1 MKKRKELKEEEKAL
15 FLIDMNNGFCENGN
29 LADSSIK
36 QIVPNIIP
44 IIRETIEEG
53 EAFFVVNDRH
63 TKDSIELKRYP
74 AHCMGDEESRTIKEL
89 AIYEQYATKT
99 FYKNSTDA
107 MFAPGV
113 IDTFLEM
120 NNLKQVIITGCCTDI
135 CIQNFALSLRNFLD
149 EMNIDADVIVPKD
162 AVETYHIPSVHD
174 REENNKRGY
183 RMERTIPEVAS
194 EFSQ

>member
-1 MKKRKELKEEEKAL
+1 MKKRKELKEVEKAL

-74 AHCMGDEESRTIKEL
+74 EHCMGDE
-89 AIYEQYATKT
+89 
-99 FYKNSTDA
+99 
-107 MFAPGV
+107 
-113 IDTFLEM
+113 
-120 NNLKQVIITGCCTDI
+120 DI
-135 CIQNFALSLRNFLD
+135 N
-149 EMNIDADVIVPKD
+149 
-162 AVETYHIPSVHD
+162 
-174 REENNKRGY
+174 
-183 RMERTIPEVAS
+183 
-194 EFSQ
+194 